1 MILLVGLYLDSDAD
15 RQHEFLTCI
24 ERNTNNPA
32 IAEVHVFVE
41 QDIDRAQL
49 VTDWPQLASPKVRVN
64 ITGRRLTYRDLFAY
78 ANREAPGR
86 RVVIANADIFFD
98 HTLSRLND
106 YDLTGCLICLSR
118 CDVRSDGSWQL
129 FEFESSQDAWIFDS
143 PIPEFECDF
152 PLGVLGCDN
161 RLAWEAATAGL
172 TLSNPSRSVRAHHL
186 HVTGIRRYT
195 EEQRLHGGTRGVP
208 LVTLE
213 TSSLVRRRGSKKP
226 SRRRVASAAVAFQ
239 ETMGYTIDRLELGAS
254 SHNNEARPFTAIPA
268 PLVGRRF
275 TQVVSRAV
283 SPVAM
288 EFLSPGRVY
297 VLAGTDWHGY
307 YSATDWLTNVA
318 QPEPM
323 PLVETCDRPAFE
335 VWSLRGKRGDRLVA
349 PTQVMLVSDRL
360 ERR

>member
-64 ITGRRLTYRDLFAY
+64 ITGRRLTYRYLFAY
-78 ANREAPGR
+78 ANREVPGR

-118 CDVRSDGSWQL
+118 CDVRPDGSWQL

-161 RLAWEAATAGL
+161 RLAWEAAAAGLILIEDVRTIQKIIGQALFGATIGVGLLAVFGLIALGLASLGLYGAMAHAVTERQREIGVRMALGARRPAVLRLVLGQGL
-172 TLSNPSRSVRAHHL
+172 TLVGSGMACGAGASALVGQALSRVVFG
-186 HVTGIRRYT
+186 VTAFD
-195 EEQRLHGGTRGVP
+195 P
-208 LVTLE
+208 L
-213 TSSLVRRRGSKKP
+213 SMAAASLVLLLTAGAACYVPARR
-226 SRRRVASAAVAFQ
+226 ASLL
-239 ETMGYTIDRLELGAS
+239 DPL
-254 SHNNEARPFTAIPA
+254 TA
-268 PLVGRRF
+268 
-275 TQVVSRAV
+275 
-283 SPVAM
+283 
-288 EFLSPGRVY
+288 
-297 VLAGTDWHGY
+297 
-307 YSATDWLTNVA
+307 
-318 QPEPM
+318 
-323 PLVETCDRPAFE
+323 
-335 VWSLRGKRGDRLVA
+335 LRDG
-349 PTQVMLVSDRL
+349 
-360 ERR
+360 